1 MTNDEHAPM
10 KVVRTVPC
18 AERALTDS
26 DPRTEDCADHNAAA
40 DLLEA
45 ALFGSEDLIDQA
57 TVDLSV
63 ELPLIE
69 GYKLLRLLGE
79 GGFGMVYEAD
89 QRVPI
94 KRRVALK
101 VLRPGCTTRELLA
114 RFEQERQMLAVL
126 NHPHIARI
134 FDAGETED
142 GRPFIAME
150 LVKGSTIDRHCQK
163 LAQRE
168 KISLMRDVCRAVA
181 HAHHK
186 GIIHRDLKPSNILIT
201 RPDEGP
207 PEPRVIDFGI
217 AKALDGPMVTK
228 VMFTQMRQVVGTP
241 GYMSPER
248 QHTSQISH
256 SADTRT
262 DVFALGAI
270 LWELLTG
277 KTPEQRPEGIETH
290 VTLPTTKGVSSEL
303 RWITEKATE
312 TDMERRY
319 ANADGLAD
327 DLDAWLDGL
336 PLKAG
341 PRSAWYVFS
350 KWAGRNRTAT
360 AALVTM
366 VLTLI
371 ASVLLLMQK
380 NHQITASL
388 QKAAL
393 SHAETQLRA
402 ANESYAN
409 GMSRSR
415 RRPVLALA
423 NWTQALRHDP
433 TNQAA
438 LGMALSTLKHR
449 SFPRPIAPA
458 AALPIGKVRHLAL
471 SADGAW
477 AAAIIESGAGETLLR
492 LRQGSTQVES
502 YPIPADGRMTLI
514 AVSKDGLVAVAA
526 PRGPVGLLQ
535 KDGTWKASERE
546 LEALRHI
553 AWTPQGQL
561 WMVGIREVSRCDDQG
576 HEVIP
581 GVRLADREVRSAFSA
596 DGTKLAVGITGGRI
610 VIFTPN
616 GKAPSTVTPPIPAP
630 LSALAISEKGEHVAA
645 AWRSGD
651 VWMQLLNG
659 TTSSLRAEESV
670 LHLHFMPDQ
679 ESLLVH
685 CPASLIH
692 WNPSES
698 APGRILPLAEPL
710 KTVLPLENAY
720 TLTQSNYG
728 RPTLQ
733 DMSPKGESDAL
744 PGFEG
749 QVQCAATP
757 KGDLILVADEE
768 QRVIEWLSP
777 GGKAEI
783 IQQVPVVE
791 DWLSLQ
797 PQKESHTWLGIHAGG
812 EVCSLSPGGAAKP
825 IWRAAEGPLRLA
837 ALSTDGSVV
846 VFDHPQSPSVFLTR
860 RGESHKIQPWGKP
873 SSITL
878 SPDGKRAALG
888 YPAGDVRVFDTTTSQ
903 LIMQRDWQR
912 GPINAIRFIDADRVA
927 VAAASQVR
935 VWEWEKNTVLPTPID
950 LSGDLT
956 ALAPCSQGRR
966 LAAAG
971 DDGTLHVIDVQSGR
985 RIVGQL
991 TGPVRSIAL
1000 AWESN
1005 DTRLWAFDGEGT
1017 AQTLTMPPALDQA
1030 PAWLPEWIEQHIG
1043 MRIDADGR
1051 AERLHARELMPIPGD
1066 ATSALKAWLERGLSK
1081 PQRTDS
1087 R

>member
-1 MTNDEHAPM
+1 MN
-10 KVVRTVPC
+10 
-18 AERALTDS
+18 
-26 DPRTEDCADHNAAA
+26 EDFAA

-57 TVDLSV
+57 AVDLSV

-79 GGFGMVYEAD
+79 GGFGMVYEAE

-142 GRPFIAME
+142 GRPFITME
-150 LVKGSTIDRHCQK
+150 LVKGSTIDRHCLN

-228 VMFTQMRQVVGTP
+228 VMFTQMRQIVGTP

-248 QHTSQISH
+248 RHTSQISQ

-277 KTPEQRPEGIETH
+277 KTPEQRPEGTDTH
-290 VTLPTTKGVSSEL
+290 INLPTTKGVPAEL

-312 TDMERRY
+312 TDMARRY
-319 ANADGLAD
+319 ANADGVAD
-327 DLDAWLDGL
+327 DLDAWLEGM

-360 AALVTM
+360 AALGGLVI
-366 VLTLI
+366 TLL

-380 NHQITASL
+380 NREITA
-388 QKAAL
+388 AL
-393 SHAETQLRA
+393 TNAGQSHAETQIRA

-433 TNQAA
+433 KNQAA

-458 AALPIGKVRHLAL
+458 AALPAGKLSHLAL

-477 AAAIIESGAGETLLR
+477 AAAILESESGETLLR
-492 LRQGSTQVES
+492 LRQGSTQAES
-502 YPIPADGRMTLI
+502 HPIQADGRMTML
-514 AVSKDGLVAVAA
+514 AVSKEGIIAVAA

-535 KDGTWKASERE
+535 KDGTWKASDRE
-546 LEALRHI
+546 LEALRRI

-561 WMVGIREVSRCDDQG
+561 WMVGILEVSRCDSEG
-576 HEVIP
+576 REVLP
-581 GVRLADREVRSAFSA
+581 LVPLTDREVRSAFA
-596 DGTKLAVGITGGRI
+596 TDGSILAVGISGGR
-610 VIFTPN
+610 VLTFTVESD
-616 GKAPSTVTPPIPAP
+616 APGTITAPIPAP
-630 LSALAISEKGEHVAA
+630 FSALAISANGSQIAA

-651 VWMQLLNG
+651 VWMQQANG
-659 TTSSLRAEESV
+659 TNSSLRVTDSV
-670 LHLHFMPDQ
+670 LHLNFMPD
-679 ESLLVH
+679 EASLLIH
-685 CPASLIH
+685 CPAAITH
-692 WNPSES
+692 WSPSQSTPE
-698 APGRILPLAEPL
+698 RTLPLTAAL
-710 KTVLPLENAY
+710 KTLLPLEHSQV
-720 TLTQSNYG
+720 LMHSNYA

-733 DMSPKGESDAL
+733 DISPKGESDTL

-749 QVQCAATP
+749 QVHCATTP
-757 KGDLILVADEE
+757 KGDLLLVADEE
-768 QRVIEWLSP
+768 QRVVEWLSP
-777 GGKAEI
+777 GGRVEV
-783 IQQVPVVE
+783 IQQVPVME
-791 DWLSLQ
+791 HWLALQ
-797 PQKESHTWLGIHAGG
+797 PQKESRSWFGIHAGG

-825 IWRAAEGPLRLA
+825 IWQAAEGPLRLA
-837 ALSTDGSVV
+837 ALSADGSAVL
-846 VFDHPQSPSVFLTR
+846 FDQPQSPSVFFLR
-860 RGESHKIQPWGKP
+860 RGASPKLQPWGKP
-873 SSITL
+873 SCISL
-878 SPDGKRAALG
+878 SPDGQRAVLG
-888 YPAGDVRVFDTTTSQ
+888 YPAGDVRIFDTATSQ
-903 LIMQRDWQR
+903 LITQRDWQR
-912 GPINAIRFIDADRVA
+912 GPITAIGFIGAHRIA
-927 VAAASQVR
+927 IAAASQAR
-935 VWEWEKNTVLPTPID
+935 IWEWQTNSVLPTPID
-950 LSGDLT
+950 LSGALT
-956 ALAPCSQGRR
+956 ALAPCGLGKR

-971 DDGTLHVIDVQSGR
+971 DDGTLHVIDVESGR
-985 RIVGQL
+985 RVVGQL
-991 TGPVRSIAL
+991 SGPTHCNAL
-1000 AWESN
+1000 AWEPD
-1005 DTRLWAFDGEGT
+1005 DTHLWAFDGQDT
-1017 AQTLTMPPALDQA
+1017 AQTLAMPPSLDQA
-1030 PAWLPEWIEQHIG
+1030 PFWLPEWIEQYIG
-1043 MRIDADGR
+1043 MKIDADGR
-1051 AERLHARELMPIPGD
+1051 AIRLHSGTPMPVPGK
-1066 ATSALKAWLERGLSK
+1066 APAALRAWLQK
-1081 PQRTDS
+1081 
-1087 R
+1087 

>member
-1 MTNDEHAPM
+1 M
-10 KVVRTVPC
+10 
-18 AERALTDS
+18 
-26 DPRTEDCADHNAAA
+26 EDHDLAA

-45 ALFGSEDLIDQA
+45 ALFGTEDLIDQA

-79 GGFGMVYEAD
+79 GGFGMVYEAE

-186 GIIHRDLKPSNILIT
+186 GIIHRDLKPSNILIAH
-201 RPDEGP
+201 PDEGP

-277 KTPEQRPEGIETH
+277 KTPEQRPEGTDTH
-290 VTLPTTKGVSSEL
+290 IKLPTTKGVPAEL

-312 TDMERRY
+312 PDMERRY

-327 DLDAWLDGL
+327 DLDAWLEGL

-341 PRSAWYVFS
+341 PRSACYVFS

-360 AALVTM
+360 AALVAM
-366 VLTLI
+366 VITLI

-380 NHQITASL
+380 NREITASL
-388 QKAAL
+388 KNAAL
-393 SHAETQLRA
+393 SHAETQIRA

-458 AALPIGKVRHLAL
+458 AALPAGKVRHLAL
-471 SADGAW
+471 SADGGW
-477 AAAIIESGAGETLLR
+477 AAAIIESESGETLLR
-492 LRQGSTQVES
+492 LRRGSTKVES
-502 YPIPADGRMTLI
+502 HPIPADGRMTML
-514 AVSKDGLVAVAA
+514 AVSRDGLVAVAA

-561 WMVGIREVSRCDDQG
+561 WMVGILDVSRCDAEG
-576 HEVIP
+576 REVLP
-581 GVRLADREVRSAFSA
+581 GVRLEDREIRTASSP
-596 DGTKLAVGITGGRI
+596 DGSTLAVGFNGGRI
-610 VIFTPN
+610 LLFNTN
-616 GKAPSTVTPPIPAP
+616 DEAPRSITAAIPAP
-630 LSALAISEKGEHVAA
+630 FSALAISDQAERVAA

-651 VWMQLLNG
+651 VWVQQANG
-659 TTSSLRAEESV
+659 TTSSLRVGESV
-670 LHLHFMPDQ
+670 LHLSFMPDQ
-679 ESLLVH
+679 TSLLVH
-685 CPASLIH
+685 SPASITH
-692 WNPSES
+692 WSLSQSTPV
-698 APGRILPLAEPL
+698 RTLPLSDAL
-710 KTVLPLENAY
+710 KTLLPLENSCV
-720 TLTQSNYG
+720 LMQSNYG

-733 DMSPKGESDAL
+733 DMSPKGESDSL

-749 QVQCAATP
+749 QVHCATTP
-757 KGDLILVADEE
+757 QGDLILVADEE
-768 QRVIEWLSP
+768 QRVVEWLSS
-777 GGKAEI
+777 GGKAEV
-783 IQQVPVVE
+783 IQGVPVME
-791 DWLSLQ
+791 QWLNLQ
-797 PQKESHTWLGIHAGG
+797 PQKESRTWLGIHAGG
-812 EVCSLSPGGAAKP
+812 EVCSLSPGGAASP

-837 ALSTDGSVV
+837 ALSADGNVV
-846 VFDHPQSPSVFLTR
+846 VFDQPQSPSVFLIR
-860 RGESHKIQPWGKP
+860 RGESPKIQPWGKP
-873 SSITL
+873 SCITL
-878 SPDGKRAALG
+878 SPNGKRAALG

-903 LIMQRDWQR
+903 LITQRDWQR
-912 GPINAIRFIDADRVA
+912 GPITAISFIGSDRIA
-927 VAAASQVR
+927 VGAASQAR
-935 VWEWEKNTVLPTPID
+935 IWEWQTDIVLPTPID

-971 DDGTLHVIDVQSGR
+971 DDGTLHVIDVESGR
-985 RIVGQL
+985 RNVGQL
-991 TGPVRSIAL
+991 TGPARSHAL
-1000 AWESN
+1000 AWEPD
-1005 DTRLWAFDGEGT
+1005 DTRLWAFDGQGA
-1017 AQTLTMPPALDQA
+1017 AQTLAMPPSLEKA
-1030 PAWLPEWIEQHIG
+1030 PDWLPDWIENHIG
-1043 MRIDADGR
+1043 MKIDADGR
-1051 AERLHARELMPIPGD
+1051 AERLHSGVIMTVPAD
-1066 ATSALKAWLERGLSK
+1066 AQPALRAWLQSAAAR
-1081 PQRTDS
+1081 
-1087 R
+1087 

>member
-1 MTNDEHAPM
+1 M
-10 KVVRTVPC
+10 K
-18 AERALTDS
+18 
-26 DPRTEDCADHNAAA
+26 DHDLAA

-79 GGFGMVYEAD
+79 GGFGMVYEAE

-163 LAQRE
+163 LGQRE

-277 KTPEQRPEGIETH
+277 KTPEQRPEGTDTH
-290 VTLPTTKGVSSEL
+290 IKLPTTKGVPAEL

-312 TDMERRY
+312 PDMERRY

-327 DLDAWLDGL
+327 DLDAWLEGL

-360 AALVTM
+360 AAIVMM
-366 VLTLI
+366 VIILL

-380 NHQITASL
+380 NHQITDSL

-393 SHAETQLRA
+393 SHAETQIRA

-458 AALPIGKVRHLAL
+458 AVLPAGKLRHLAL

-492 LRQGSTQVES
+492 LRQGSTKMES
-502 YPIPADGRMTLI
+502 FPIPADGRMTLL

-535 KDGTWKASERE
+535 NDGTWKASERE

-561 WMVGIREVSRCDDQG
+561 WMVGILEVSRCDDQG

-581 GVRLADREVRSAFSA
+581 GVRLADHEVRSAFSA
-596 DGTKLAVGITGGRI
+596 DGTHLAVGITGGRI
-610 VIFTPN
+610 LLFTPN
-616 GKAPSTVTPPIPAP
+616 AKDPSTITPPIPAP
-630 LSALAISEKGEHVAA
+630 LSALAISEKGNHIAA
-645 AWRSGD
+645 SWRSGD
-651 VWMQLLNG
+651 VWVQLPNG

-670 LHLHFMPDQ
+670 LHLYFMPDQ

-685 CPASLIH
+685 CPAFLIH
-692 WNPSES
+692 WKPSES
-698 APGRILPLAEPL
+698 APGRVLPLAEPL
-710 KTVLPLENAY
+710 KTVLPLENNY
-720 TLTQSNYG
+720 TLIQSNYG

-733 DMSPKGESDAL
+733 EMSPKGEGDIL

-749 QVQCAATP
+749 QVNCASTP
-757 KGDLILVADEE
+757 KVDLILVADEE
-768 QRVIEWLSP
+768 QRVVEWLSP
-777 GGKAEI
+777 GGKAEVT
-783 IQQVPVVE
+783 QQVPVME
-791 DWLSLQ
+791 HWLNLQ
-797 PQKESHTWLGIHAGG
+797 PQRERLTWIGIHAGG
-812 EVCSLSPGGAAKP
+812 EVCTLSPGGAAKP
-825 IWRAAEGPLRLA
+825 ICQAAEGPLRLA
-837 ALSTDGSVV
+837 ALSADGNVV
-846 VFDHPQSPSVFLTR
+846 VFDQPKSPSVFLIR
-860 RGESHKIQPWGKP
+860 RDGSPKIQPWGKP
-873 SSITL
+873 SCMTL
-878 SPDGKRAALG
+878 SSDGKRAALG
-888 YPAGDVRVFDTTTSQ
+888 YPAGDVRVFDATTSQ
-903 LIMQRDWQR
+903 LITRRDWQR
-912 GPINAIRFIDADRVA
+912 GPITAIGFIGADRIA
-927 VAAASQVR
+927 IAAASQAR
-935 VWEWEKNTVLPTPID
+935 IWEWQTDIVLPTPID

-966 LAAAG
+966 LAATG
-971 DDGTLHVIDVQSGR
+971 DDGTLHVIDVESGR

-991 TGPVRSIAL
+991 TGPARTIAL
-1000 AWESN
+1000 AWEPD
-1005 DTRLWAFDGEGT
+1005 DTRLWAFDGEGA
-1017 AQTLTMPPALDQA
+1017 AQTLAMPPSLDQA
-1030 PAWLPEWIEQHIG
+1030 PAWLPEWIEHHIG
-1043 MRIDADGR
+1043 MKIDADGR
-1051 AERLHARELMPIPGD
+1051 AERLHSGALMPVPD
-1066 ATSALKAWLERGLSK
+1066 EAPASLRAWLEKLK
-1081 PQRTDS
+1081 
-1087 R
+1087 

>member
-1 MTNDEHAPM
+1 M
-10 KVVRTVPC
+10 
-18 AERALTDS
+18 
-26 DPRTEDCADHNAAA
+26 EDHDLAA

-79 GGFGMVYEAD
+79 GGFGMVYEAE

-150 LVKGSTIDRHCQK
+150 LVKGSTFDRHCQK
-163 LAQRE
+163 LGQRE

-277 KTPEQRPEGIETH
+277 KTPEQRPEGTDTH
-290 VTLPTTKGVSSEL
+290 IKLPTTMGVPAEL

-312 TDMERRY
+312 PDMERRY

-327 DLDAWLDGL
+327 DLDAWLEGL

-360 AALVTM
+360 AALVAM
-366 VLTLI
+366 VITLI

-380 NHQITASL
+380 NREITT
-388 QKAAL
+388 AL
-393 SHAETQLRA
+393 SNAGQSHAETQRRA

-409 GMSRSR
+409 VMSRSR

-458 AALPIGKVRHLAL
+458 AALPAGKVRHLAL

-477 AAAIIESGAGETLLR
+477 AAAIIESETGETLLR
-492 LRQGSTQVES
+492 LRQGSTKVES
-502 YPIPADGRMTLI
+502 HPIPADGRMTML
-514 AVSKDGLVAVAA
+514 AVSKDGIVAVAA

-553 AWTPQGQL
+553 AWTPQSQL
-561 WMVGIREVSRCDDQG
+561 WMVGILEVSRCDSEGREALQ
-576 HEVIP
+576 
-581 GVRLADREVRSAFSA
+581 GVRLDDHEIRSAFSP
-596 DGTKLAVGITGGRI
+596 DGSTLAVGLNGGRI
-610 VIFTPN
+610 LLFNTN
-616 GKAPSTVTPPIPAP
+616 DEAPRHITAAIPAP
-630 LSALAISEKGEHVAA
+630 FSALAISNQAERVAA
-645 AWRSGD
+645 AWRSGN
-651 VWMQLLNG
+651 VWVQKVNG
-659 TTSSLRAEESV
+659 TTSSLRVAESV
-670 LHLHFMPDQ
+670 LHLSFMPDQ
-679 ESLLVH
+679 ASLLVH
-685 CPASLIH
+685 SPASITH
-692 WNPSES
+692 WSLSQSTPV
-698 APGRILPLAEPL
+698 RTLPLAEAL
-710 KTVLPLENAY
+710 KTLLPLENSCV
-720 TLTQSNYG
+720 LMQSNYG
-728 RPTLQ
+728 RPTLHG
-733 DMSPKGESDAL
+733 MSPNGESDIL

-749 QVQCAATP
+749 QVHCATTP

-768 QRVIEWLSP
+768 QRVVEWLSP
-777 GGKAEI
+777 GGKAEV
-783 IQQVPVVE
+783 IQQVPVME
-791 DWLSLQ
+791 HWLNLQ
-797 PQKESHTWLGIHAGG
+797 PQMESRTWLGIHAGG
-812 EVCSLSPGGAAKP
+812 EVCSLGPGGAAKP
-825 IWRAAEGPLRLA
+825 IWQAAEGPLRLA
-837 ALSTDGSVV
+837 ALSADGSVV
-846 VFDHPQSPSVFLTR
+846 VFDQPQSPSVFLTR
-860 RGESHKIQPWGKP
+860 RGESPKIQPWGKP
-873 SSITL
+873 SCITL

-888 YPAGDVRVFDTTTSQ
+888 YPAGDLRVFDTTTGE
-903 LIMQRDWQR
+903 LVKQRDWQR
-912 GPINAIRFIDADRVA
+912 GPITAIGFIGTDRIA
-927 VAAASQVR
+927 IAAASQAR
-935 VWEWEKNTVLPTPID
+935 IWEWQKNTVLPTPID

-956 ALAPCSQGRR
+956 ALAPCSLGRR

-971 DDGTLHVIDVQSGR
+971 DDGTLHVIDVESGR

-991 TGPVRSIAL
+991 TGPARCNAL
-1000 AWESN
+1000 AWEPD
-1005 DTRLWAFDGEGT
+1005 DTRLWAFDGQGA
-1017 AQTLTMPPALDQA
+1017 AQTLAMPPSLDQA
-1030 PAWLPEWIEQHIG
+1030 PAWLPEWIEHHIG
-1043 MRIDADGR
+1043 MKIDADGR
-1051 AERLHARELMPIPGD
+1051 AIRLHSGALMPVPAD
-1066 ATSALKAWLERGLSK
+1066 APPALRAWLTTSAER
-1081 PQRTDS
+1081 
-1087 R
+1087 